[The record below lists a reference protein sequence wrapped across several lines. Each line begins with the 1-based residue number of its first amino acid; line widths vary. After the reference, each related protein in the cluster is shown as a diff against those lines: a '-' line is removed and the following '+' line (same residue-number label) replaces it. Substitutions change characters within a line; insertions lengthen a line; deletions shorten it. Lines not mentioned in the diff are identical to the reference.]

1 MGYIYML
8 EDTRNGK
15 KYIGKHIGNDKNY
28 WSGGL
33 IPNRIAKKYSK
44 NIFDRIILE
53 NDISDDILNDR
64 EIFYIKQYN
73 STEDGYNLTNGGDG
87 GDIISHNPNKEEI
100 IKKISNSLKGRV
112 FSEDHLINLKDN
124 HMSKDPLNRQKLS
137 EALKGKVKT
146 EEHKLK
152 LSIAAYEYN
161 KKIKRW
167 VGDDNPLNN
176 KEIKEKIS
184 EHNKER
190 GKLRRIE
197 NINNFIY
204 VIKNN
209 LINQTNIIK
218 HKNNLYF
225 WKKNINEVE
234 LNTLLPQNILD
245 DFKKLCEKI
254 KQENIKNRANNYK
267 GFKHSE
273 KTKEIFREKSKLKN
287 KKRAEIYLKFC
298 NDLYVLMKEKKL
310 FLIDLFDNVE
320 YSKIRKKIISSPFL
334 QLLENEVKDTLLKIK
349 TKEKIVKISD
359 DHNKF
364 YGNKNKSIVIDGV
377 KYDSISDASKRLLID
392 RGIIRYRLKSEK
404 YLTYIYI

>member
-44 NIFDRIILE
+44 DIFDRIILE
-53 NDISDDILNDR
+53 ENIPDNLLNDK
-64 EIFYIKQYN
+64 EIYYIKKYN
-73 STEDGYNLTNGGDG
+73 TINEGYNLTNGGDG
-87 GDIISHNPNKEEI
+87 GDTISHNPNKEKI

-112 FSEDHLINLKDN
+112 FSDDHLINLKDN

-137 EALKGKVKT
+137 EALKGKLKT

-152 LSIAAYEYN
+152 LSQSSYEYN
-161 KKIKRW
+161 KKIKKW

-176 KEIKEKIS
+176 KDIKEKIS
-184 EHNKER
+184 EQNKER

-204 VIKNN
+204 AIKNN

-225 WKKNINEVE
+225 WKKNINKFD
-234 LNTLLPQNILD
+234 LNALLPQNILD

-254 KQENIKNRANNYK
+254 KQENIKNRTNNHK

-273 KTKEIFREKSKLKN
+273 KTKEIFREKSKLRN

-298 NDLYVLMKEKKL
+298 NDLYVLMTEKKL

-320 YSKIRKKIISSPFL
+320 YGKIRKKIISSPFL

-349 TKEKIVKISD
+349 TKERIVKISG

-364 YGNKNKSIVIDGV
+364 YGNKKKKISIDSII
-377 KYDSISDASKRLLID
+377 YDSVNEASKKLSID
-392 RGIIRYRLKSEK
+392 RGVIRYRLKSK
-404 YLTYIYI
+404 SFLTYIYI